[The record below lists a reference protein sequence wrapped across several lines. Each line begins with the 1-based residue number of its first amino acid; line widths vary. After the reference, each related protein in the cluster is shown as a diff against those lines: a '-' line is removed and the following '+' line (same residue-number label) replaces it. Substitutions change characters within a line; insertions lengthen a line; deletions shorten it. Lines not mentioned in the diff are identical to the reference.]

1 MRATSSKESSRVKI
15 LEAATL
21 LFHLKGY
28 HATALSQILKESGA
42 PKGSLYY
49 HFPHGKEQL
58 AIEAIHLSAN
68 NISRAI
74 KENLAAYDDPVEAFQ
89 YHIGLIAE
97 RFIDTE
103 RKHQFKNVPLG
114 LLAMETVFV
123 NENLRQACEETFIM
137 WENLYYDKLRSS
149 GYNEERARL
158 ISETISALIEGGVT
172 LCFTKKSSEPLHQI
186 NKMIPLVLS
195 Q

>member
-1 MRATSSKESSRVKI
+1 MSNKETSREKI

-28 HATALSQILKESGA
+28 HATGLSQILKESGA

-49 HFPHGKEQL
+49 HFPNGKEQL
-58 AIEAIHLSAN
+58 AIEAINCSAKT
-68 NISRAI
+68 ISAGI
-74 KENLAAYDDPVEAFQ
+74 KENLATYDDPVKAFQ
-89 YHIGLIAE
+89 YHIGNIAD
-97 RFIDTE
+97 RFIDIE
-103 RKHQFKNVPLG
+103 RKTHQFKNVPLG

-123 NENLRQACEETFIM
+123 NENLRQACEDTFKT
-137 WENLYYDKLRSS
+137 WEKLYYDKLRAS
-149 GYNEERARL
+149 GFSEERATL

-172 LCFTKKSSEPLHQI
+172 LCFTKKSSEPLHHV
-186 NKMIPLVLS
+186 NKIIPLLLS

>member
-1 MRATSSKESSRVKI
+1 MTSKETSREKI

-28 HATALSQILKESGA
+28 HATALSEILKESGA

-49 HFPHGKEQL
+49 HFPNGKEQL
-58 AIEAIHLSAN
+58 AIEAIHLSAKT
-68 NISRAI
+68 ISKAI
-74 KENLAAYDDPVEAFQ
+74 KENLAVYDHPVEAFQ
-89 YHIGLIAE
+89 YHIGQIAE
-97 RFIDTE
+97 RFSDVE
-103 RKHQFKNVPLG
+103 RITQFKNVPLG

-123 NENLRQACEETFIM
+123 NENLRMACEETFTE
-137 WENLYYDKLRSS
+137 WETLYYDKLRMN
-149 GYNEERARL
+149 GYSEERAQL

-172 LCFTKKSSEPLHQI
+172 LCFTKKSSEPLLHI
-186 NKMIPLVLS
+186 TKMIPLLLS

>member
-1 MRATSSKESSRVKI
+1 MSSKETSREKI

-28 HATALSQILKESGA
+28 HATGLSEILKESGA

-49 HFPHGKEQL
+49 HFPNGKEQL
-58 AIEAIHLSAN
+58 AIEAINLSAKT
-68 NISRAI
+68 ISTAI
-74 KENLAAYDDPVEAFQ
+74 KENLSTYDDPVEAFQ
-89 YHIGLIAE
+89 YHIGTIAE
-97 RFIDTE
+97 RFKDIE
-103 RKHQFKNVPLG
+103 RKTQFKNVPLG

-123 NENLRQACEETFIM
+123 NENLRQACEETFII
-137 WENLYYDKLRSS
+137 WERLFYDKLRMS
-149 GYNEERARL
+149 GYSEDRACL

-172 LCFTKKSSEPLHQI
+172 LCFTKKSSEPLHHV
-186 NKMIPLVLS
+186 NKMIPLLLS